1 MIDLFVCLFFAVA
14 DAVGKA
20 KTATSAW
27 CIRAASTATATA
39 RRGSASATPIGAA
52 SSAIKVGRSLG
63 SRPPEL
69 GKPPPSLLLFRCRAA
84 FRPSWVRRP
93 PWWGR
98 DPPVRELLL
107 CWFLPICRLDIFLF
121 LFVFFLGPPDAV
133 GADVIGQGPS
143 CDRCRFITPENK
155 HRNGKIVEDDP
166 ISRAGVS
173 VARHFQ
179 NKKKPP
185 VAREKKTKKK
195 RVPFSLVNVDSFF
208 FHFSFDF
215 DRSIGTVVVEI

>member
-1 MIDLFVCLFFAVA
+1 MVHPGCKHGYCNGAPWQCICHTNWGGILCDQGGSLSGVA
-14 DAVGKA
+14 
-20 KTATSAW
+20 T
-27 CIRAASTATATA
+27 
-39 RRGSASATPIGAA
+39 
-52 SSAIKVGRSLG
+52 L
-63 SRPPEL
+63 EL

-215 DRSIGTVVVEI
+215 DRSIGTVVVEF